1 MDCPTHKI
9 DKIKCST
16 NINDFPVC
24 TNLLTAITSRVATL
38 ISASSKDHV
47 TTEYHVMCLVFCM
60 VSTLY
65 SVQYGDILL
74 S

>member
-1 MDCPTHKI
+1 MY
-9 DKIKCST
+9 SF
-16 NINDFPVC
+16 NITY

-47 TTEYHVMCLVFCM
+47 TIEYHVMCLVFCNY
-60 VSTLY
+60 STLY
-65 SVQYGDILL
+65 SVQYGEILL